1 MKIVSA
7 CLYFL
12 LWIYLIKND
21 MNSISKLEKSIRKL
35 LYENSSVKTERD
47 KAFRE
52 AKSAQIEL
60 RNANVV
66 IESLRNELEGL
77 TKKIEKS
84 AIYDSKK
91 AELKGRIESI
101 IERVELLNIDDITN
115 D

>member
-1 MKIVSA
+1 
-7 CLYFL
+7 
-12 LWIYLIKND
+12 

-35 LYENSSVKTERD
+35 LDENSSVKTERD
-47 KAFRE
+47 KALRE
-52 AKSAQIEL
+52 AESAQIEL